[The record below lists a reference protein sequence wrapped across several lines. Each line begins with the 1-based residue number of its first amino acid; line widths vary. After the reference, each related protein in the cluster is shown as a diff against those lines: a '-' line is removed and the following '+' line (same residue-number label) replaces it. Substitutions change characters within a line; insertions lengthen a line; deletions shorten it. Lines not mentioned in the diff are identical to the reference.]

1 MTERSGGFT
10 PNQALPS
17 FGDIA
22 DTIVSP
28 TLSVVKSRLSL
39 DLRFGEAQVHQ
50 RL

>member
-1 MTERSGGFT
+1 MRERSGGFT

-17 FGDIA
+17 FGDRA

-28 TLSVVKSRLSL
+28 TLSVVKSRFSL
-39 DLRFGEAQVHQ
+39 ICASVRPRSIR